1 MATTLKTKSYLDF
14 SKTLPLPREI
24 VNPKRDWM
32 ILLGLLTTLIVAAI
46 AFDGYMYKEIVGG
59 DMYISV
65 KREELVIEDLKTTE
79 LDKIIL
85 NFNSK
90 RVNMSNLKLENLTD
104 PSI

>member
-1 MATTLKTKSYLDF
+1 MANNPKTKSYLDF

-24 VNPKRDWM
+24 VNPKRDWR
-32 ILLGLLTTLIVAAI
+32 ILIGVFVLLILSVIL
-46 AFDGYMYKEIVGG
+46 FDGYMYKQIVGG
-59 DMYISV
+59 DMYVSV
-65 KREELVIEDLKTTE
+65 KREELVVEDLKASD

-90 RVNMSNLKLENLTD
+90 RLNINNLKLENLID

>member
-1 MATTLKTKSYLDF
+1 MSTTPKTKSYLDF
-14 SKTLPLPREI
+14 SRTLPLPREI

-32 ILLGLLTTLIVAAI
+32 ILLGLLTIFIIAAI
-46 AFDGYMYKEIVGG
+46 AFDGYMYRKIVSG
-59 DMYISV
+59 DMYVSV
-65 KREELVIEDLKTTE
+65 KREELVVEDLKTSD

-90 RVNMSNLKLENLTD
+90 RVNISNLKLENLTD